1 MYCGIPA
8 EYLSVMLA
16 GSAPHGIKILRTK
29 GEYSVVAKVV
39 FLQLPIVIF
48 CKHCSN
54 TLLLFQDL
62 PWLPKTH

>member
-29 GEYSVVAKVV
+29 GEYSVV
-39 FLQLPIVIF
+39 FL
-48 CKHCSN
+48 
-54 TLLLFQDL
+54 
-62 PWLPKTH
+62 